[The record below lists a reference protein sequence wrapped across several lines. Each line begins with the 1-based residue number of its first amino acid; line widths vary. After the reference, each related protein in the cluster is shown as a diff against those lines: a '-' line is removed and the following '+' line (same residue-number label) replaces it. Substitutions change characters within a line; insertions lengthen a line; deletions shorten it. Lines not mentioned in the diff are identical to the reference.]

1 MVIEYTGQKHIREKK
16 NRIPIE
22 VYSFSTDIEVVGRTE
37 PDGTR
42 VPGLLRLLR
51 DNEDN
56 TLFPYTVT
64 SACVK
69 YRRADGSEV
78 KKSCPLDYV
87 EYTSKHVLKDSV
99 KLWLFECIGHDNSK
113 LVVRLWANADP
124 ATGMHILEVASYN
137 DVQGRVDD
145 FINGATYYPEDDY
158 AQQGLDQYAD
168 QYDDG
173 AGQYDDGN
181 ASYETPDGANGYD
194 DQGYGQD
201 GSYQQDA
208 YAQQQP
214 EDLGY
219 AQPVPAGANQW
230 DPGDVY
236 EGQAYGPDGRP
247 TSDSVAI
254 QPVGMSVPQGGE
266 AMGMGQVPT
275 GGKPTSVGTEKK
287 NRLGLYAVASLIY
300 LVWYGAQA
308 AFTQR
313 YGGIPTALPLL
324 VLMGMSALS
333 LVGSFVGYARWRG
346 DHSKGFGL
354 SKVLL
359 VMLTVVFVIE
369 LVAVVAIVTMVMTH
383 TLPAPLQSL
392 YDLV

>member
-22 VYSFSTDIEVVGRTE
+22 AYSFSTDLEVVGRTE

-69 YRRADGSEV
+69 YRRTDGSEV

-87 EYTSKHVLKDSV
+87 EYATKHSLKDSV

-124 ATGMHILEVASYN
+124 ATGMHVLEVASYN

-145 FINGATYYPEDDY
+145 FINGATYYPEDEY
-158 AQQGLDQYAD
+158 APQQGIDGYGDEPSGYEAP
-168 QYDDG
+168 DDG
-173 AGQYDDGN
+173 
-181 ASYETPDGANGYD
+181 GYD
-194 DQGYGQD
+194 QGQG
-201 GSYQQDA
+201 GG
-208 YAQQQP
+208 QP

-219 AQPVPAGANQW
+219 AQPVQDGAGQW

-247 TSDSVAI
+247 ASGSMAI
-254 QPVGMSVPQGGE
+254 QPVGAGAPQAGE
-266 AMGMGQVPT
+266 AVGMGQVPT
-275 GGKPTSVGTEKK
+275 GGKPASVGTERK
-287 NRLGLYAVASLIY
+287 NRLAPYAVASLAY
-300 LVWYGAQA
+300 VVWYGAQA

-324 VLMGMSALS
+324 ALMGMSALS
-333 LVGSFVGYARWRG
+333 LVGAFVGYARWRG

-354 SKVLL
+354 SKALL
-359 VMLTVVFVIE
+359 VMLTIVFVVE
-369 LVAVVAIVTMVMTH
+369 LVTVAAVVAMVMTH
-383 TLPAPLQSL
+383 TLPEPLHSL